1 MTVSLSDIT
10 RAVESS
16 YDGIWITDAIGNT
29 LFINEAICRITR
41 LKRKNVVGLNMRTLV
56 DRGMFDVSA
65 TLLALE
71 KQDVVTILQHVS
83 TGVETIVTATPVF
96 NTDGTIDKVISNV
109 RDITELSA
117 LKEKLKRAE
126 ARNLAYQNE
135 IARLKSR
142 LDEDGKLIAEDR
154 TMQAVMRQAERIAAF
169 ETPVLLHGGPG
180 SGRHRLARWIHD
192 HSERRHQPFIKL
204 GCGALPEERLEREL
218 FGSEE
223 TDDTQGAARVRP
235 GLLELARGGTLYLED
250 IAALP
255 VAIQMKL
262 ANAFACGVHYRHGG
276 NKPVELDVRVLSSS
290 TDDLEQQRR
299 HGRIRD
305 DLYYHVNVYRID
317 IPPLRQRRKDIPL
330 LARQFLDQLAKRYGR
345 KIGISTALLAKL
357 RDAPWNGNIR
367 ELRNTMERL
376 YVNSEG
382 PTIVSGLSPAEGAP
396 HAAEGTPEEASL
408 KRILEDTERR
418 VLQQAYSR
426 YETTYGVANALGI
439 SQTSAVRKAR
449 KYAIKV
455 RQPGRPGLV

>member
-169 ETPVLLHGGPG
+169 ETPVLLHGEPG

-276 NKPVELDVRVLSSS
+276 NKPVELVVRGLSSS
-290 TDDLEQQRR
+290 TDDL
-299 HGRIRD
+299 
-305 DLYYHVNVYRID
+305 
-317 IPPLRQRRKDIPL
+317 
-330 LARQFLDQLAKRYGR
+330 
-345 KIGISTALLAKL
+345 
-357 RDAPWNGNIR
+357 
-367 ELRNTMERL
+367 
-376 YVNSEG
+376 
-382 PTIVSGLSPAEGAP
+382 
-396 HAAEGTPEEASL
+396 
-408 KRILEDTERR
+408 
-418 VLQQAYSR
+418 
-426 YETTYGVANALGI
+426 
-439 SQTSAVRKAR
+439 
-449 KYAIKV
+449 
-455 RQPGRPGLV
+455 